1 MIAAGR
7 WGWWF
12 ALFVWLAT
20 VPRGLAAADET
31 MRLRI
36 EWGGGEQRWAGT
48 VALSQGTLLQARP
61 LGIEADV
68 PGSIW
73 IDQGRL
79 TIHQRSAR
87 MYDGVDLLV
96 RAPLEARLLIEL
108 LQWTAAGDP
117 PQPKQIAIPL
127 AELVGQLHNEA
138 LDARGNRLLV
148 RRAPGDRLRVRFLRD
163 LLVFS
168 AEEKA
173 DERFRFSI
181 QPHLL
186 PVAAGTKVQIAVEL
200 LAAQDGQQLWS
211 TGYEMRAGQ
220 PVDIPIEV
228 LVPRQEGVYDLVIT
242 ATYDRPWQ
250 QAVRRPL
257 NWKKTETVA
266 RRKIQLLV
274 LSDRQ
279 PLPSMGQRRDL
290 VRVGDEIDPAN
301 PSWRQ
306 QLAKLPN
313 PLKIPG
319 LGQGPLGNGNMTTL
333 QHPLGEFV
341 RLNPS
346 RQSPDVSWEAYT
358 LSIDRPGA
366 PHILEVDYPSD
377 VPQTLGIS
385 ILEPNAAGALL
396 PVGLDSGVD
405 REWDAIEADAPPR
418 PLKHRLVFWPRTKHP
433 MVLLTNLR
441 DRWPAVYGKVRVLGG
456 WDHLPREFAHG
467 SQQQDER
474 LLAAYFDRPLFPEN
488 FSAVGSVGEAT
499 GRTLDDWRTFYQGGT
514 RLVEYLHHVGY
525 NGLMISVLADGSTI
539 YPSELL
545 QPTPRYDTGVFLAT
559 APDPVRKDVL
569 EMLFRLF
576 DRENL
581 RLIPMV
587 EFAAPLPALEALL
600 RGGGPAADG
609 LEWIGPEG
617 EPWLRVH
624 PARRGLAPYYNVL
637 DPRVQ
642 EAMLDVIREL
652 AARYARDHQ
661 SFAGLAIRL
670 SADGY
675 AILPGP
681 EWGMDDATI
690 DRFQRDTGVEVP
702 GVGPG
707 RCAERAQFLN
717 SPPHR
722 QTWLQWRSRQLSRFY
737 LRMQDELNAIQ
748 PGSRLFLAGAGMLTG
763 NEIEDRL
770 HPALSR
776 RTTVAETLQRAG
788 IDVRHYQ
795 DENGESTAGPI
806 LLRPELI
813 VGAGRLGAKAVG
825 LELNQMPDVD
835 HYFSAVSTPGS
846 LFFHRPQEVRVESFD
861 KKSPF
866 QPSHTW
872 LVAQPAPSEM
882 QNRRRFVHSLATL
895 DSQVIVDGGWMLP
908 LGQEDSVRDLV
919 AAYRRL
925 PAVRFDEVGG
935 KSGAGA
941 SQPVTFRWASH
952 GGQTYLYAVN
962 DAPFPTTARV
972 QVDAPAGCRLQEL
985 TGRRHVTPLRRN
997 ADGTYWLVEL
1007 EPYDLVA
1014 VVLSEPTVTF
1024 SQPEVSF
1031 APTVAAAYQQRIQE
1045 LTARAASLRN
1055 PPPPLQVLENAGF
1068 ELPPDDANP
1077 VPGWAVTR
1085 QLGVSIE
1092 TDPEHQHGGQRSVRL
1107 RTDGP
1112 WACLV
1117 GPAFEPPATG
1127 RLSMSVWLRV
1137 ADAARQPT
1145 LWLALEGERHGE
1157 YYYRYAQVGAA
1168 PPGGN
1173 PAVPIST
1180 QWAEYIFKVDDLPLD
1195 GLSQLRVRFDLK
1207 GPGEVWIDDVE
1218 LFDKVF
1224 TTNEN
1229 MQLAELITRAHI
1241 RLENGQI
1248 ADCMRL
1254 LGGYWPRFL
1263 EENVPLPSSAGVSQ
1277 GPTAPDQQPP
1287 RKADLMDNVRELLPE
1302 KLRF

>member
-1 MIAAGR
+1 VLLACLALAPHTLPAAE
-7 WGWWF
+7 
-12 ALFVWLAT
+12 
-20 VPRGLAAADET
+20 ET

-36 EWGGGEQRWAGT
+36 EWGGAEQHWAGT
-48 VALSQGTLLQARP
+48 VAVSQGTLCEARP

-73 IDQGRL
+73 IENGRL
-79 TIHQRSAR
+79 IIRPPSAR
-87 MYDGVDLLV
+87 MYDGVDVLV
-96 RAPLEARLLIEL
+96 SAPLDAQLLMEL
-108 LQWTAAGDP
+108 TAADDP
-117 PQPKQIAIPL
+117 ARPKQIAIPL
-127 AELVGQLHNEA
+127 AKLVGAVHNEE

-168 AEEKA
+168 AQQKA

-181 QPHLL
+181 QPCLL
-186 PVAAGTKVQIAVEL
+186 PVATGTKVQITVEL
-200 LAAQDGQQLWS
+200 ADAQTGQRLWS
-211 TGYEMRAGQ
+211 TAYEMRAGQ
-220 PVDIPIEV
+220 PVDIPMEV
-228 LVPRQEGVYDLVIT
+228 LVPREEGVYELVIT

-257 NWKKTETVA
+257 EWKKTETLA

-274 LSDRQ
+274 LSDLQ
-279 PLPSMGQRRDL
+279 PLPAADQRREL
-290 VRVGDEIDPAN
+290 VRVGEEIDPAN
-301 PSWRQ
+301 PTWRD

-319 LGQGPLGNGNMTTL
+319 LGQGPLGNDNMTTW

-346 RQSPDVSWEAYT
+346 RQSPDASWEAYT

-405 REWDAIEADAPPR
+405 LEWDAIEDASPPR
-418 PLKHRLVFWPRTKHP
+418 PLKHRLIFWPRTKHP

-441 DRWPAVYGKVRVLGG
+441 DRWPAVYGKIRVLGG
-456 WDHLPREFAHG
+456 WDHLPRESAPAPP
-467 SQQQDER
+467 QQPER

-488 FSAVGSVGEAT
+488 FSADGSVGEAN

-514 RLVEYLHHVGY
+514 RLVEYLHYAGY
-525 NGLMISVLADGSTI
+525 NALMISVLADGSTI

-545 QPTPRYDTGVFLAT
+545 QSTPRYDTGVFLAT

-576 DRENL
+576 DREGL
-581 RLIPMV
+581 RMIPMV
-587 EFAAPLPALEALL
+587 EFAAPLPVLEAEL
-600 RGGGPAADG
+600 RTGDPAVAG
-609 LEWIGPEG
+609 LRWIGPEG
-617 EPWLRVH
+617 VSWPQAH
-624 PARRGLAPYYNVL
+624 PTRRGLAPYYNVL

-652 AARYARDHQ
+652 AARYARDHR

-675 AILPGP
+675 AVLPGP
-681 EWGMDDATI
+681 EWGMDDVTI
-690 DRFQRDTGVEVP
+690 ARFQRETGVEVAAA
-702 GVGPG
+702 GPG
-707 RCAERAQFLN
+707 RCAERAALLSN
-717 SPPHR
+717 PSHR
-722 QTWLQWRSRQLSRFY
+722 QTWLQWRADQLSRFY
-737 LRMQDELNAIQ
+737 LRAEKELQAIQ

-763 NEIEDRL
+763 DEIEDRL
-770 HPALSR
+770 HPVLSR
-776 RTTVAETLQRAG
+776 KTTVAETLLQAG

-795 DENGESTAGPI
+795 SEPGENAAAPV

-813 VGAGRLGAKAVG
+813 VGAGRLGAKAVA

-835 HYFSAVSTPGS
+835 QCFGAVSTPGS
-846 LFFHRPQEVRVESFD
+846 LLFHRPQEVRVESFD

-872 LVAQPAPSEM
+872 LVAHPTPSGR
-882 QNRRRFVHSLATL
+882 QNRRRFAHSLAAL
-895 DSQVIVDGGWMLP
+895 DCQVLADGGWMLS
-908 LGQEDSVRDLV
+908 LGQEDSVRDLL
-919 AAYRRL
+919 AAYRLL
-925 PAVRFDEVGG
+925 PAVRFEKVV
-935 KSGAGA
+935 AGPGVA
-941 SQPVTFRWASH
+941 KPSQPVTFRYAAH
-952 GGQTYLYAVN
+952 AEQTYAYAVN
-962 DAPFPTTARV
+962 EAPFPVTAWVR
-972 QVDAPAGCRLQEL
+972 VDAPAGCRLQEL
-985 TGRRHVTPLRRN
+985 TGRRRVTPLRRN

-1007 EPYDLVA
+1007 EPYDVVA
-1014 VVLSEPTVTF
+1014 VALSEPTVVLSRPQVVF
-1024 SQPEVSF
+1024 SPAVAEV
-1031 APTVAAAYQQRIQE
+1031 YRQQIKE

-1055 PPPPLQVLENAGF
+1055 PPPPLPVLGNAGF
-1068 ELPPDDANP
+1068 ELPPKDTTE

-1085 QLGVSIE
+1085 QLGVRIRCDAE
-1092 TDPEHQHGGQRSVRL
+1092 LPHGGQRSARL
-1107 RTDGP
+1107 STDGP

-1145 LWLALEGERHGE
+1145 LWLALEGERHGK
-1157 YYYRYAQVGAA
+1157 YYYRYAQVGEA
-1168 PPGGN
+1168 PPGSDR
-1173 PAVPIST
+1173 AVPISA

-1195 GLSQLRVRFDLK
+1195 GLSELRVRFDLK
-1207 GPGEVWIDDVE
+1207 GPGEVWIDDVA
-1218 LFDKVF
+1218 LFDRNF
-1224 TTNEN
+1224 STNEN
-1229 MQLAELITRAHI
+1229 VQLAELITRAHI

-1248 ADCMRL
+1248 SDCLRL

-1263 EENVPLPSSAGVSQ
+1263 EANVPLPSAAGVSD
-1277 GPTAPDQQPP
+1277 GSVPP
-1287 RKADLMDNVRELLPE
+1287 REEPARKADLMDHVRELLPE